1 MTFSFDLPPETDT
14 VVDVGAV
21 VVKLGDTTVTDA
33 AVLGSEWPVKQF
45 SVSITYT
52 AILCTYCKVANS
64 RLSQLEAHPSM
75 SLCHVVHILLSR

>member
-45 SVSITYT
+45 SVSITFT
-52 AILCTYCKVANS
+52 TMLILAWNTVICYVFG
-64 RLSQLEAHPSM
+64 QP
-75 SLCHVVHILLSR
+75 